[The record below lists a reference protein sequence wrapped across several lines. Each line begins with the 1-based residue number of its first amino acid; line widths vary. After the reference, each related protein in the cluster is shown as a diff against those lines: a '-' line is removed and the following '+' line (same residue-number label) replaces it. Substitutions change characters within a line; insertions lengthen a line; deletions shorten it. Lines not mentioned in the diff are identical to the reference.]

1 MSGLHSDLTKEQRAE
16 KCHCGHT
23 RGNHRWFA
31 VGGKRR
37 CYATDDDVQC
47 DCLTFVAEGKNE
59 SMTEQEFVDIL
70 SPRYK
75 GLDSDGESETDYD
88 EGWNDAADECAQR
101 IRKYFPEI
109 ERLRTENAELR
120 KRLTVEMKTVRL
132 PDDVE
137 LLRRASQVPYLLENY
152 RAVCDD
158 LDDYAMEI
166 EAALGGEE

>member
-37 CYATDDDVQC
+37 CYATDDDAQC

-120 KRLTVEMKTVRL
+120 KRLTVDDAMVERGSHALNQVVNARWDGILGDANTLVLVRAAL
-132 PDDVE
+132 
-137 LLRRASQVPYLLENY
+137 
-152 RAVCDD
+152 
-158 LDDYAMEI
+158 
-166 EAALGGEE
+166 EAALRGES